1 MKAIRTQFD
10 TGTFSGAVAT
20 PTCSSCCC
28 CCCCAATMS
37 SASVIGAVG
46 SFRAAKRAGLSPAQR
61 VLAII
66 AALVIPW
73 LVLIAA
79 IALSYPLLD
88 VFELFLPSNI
98 VMDWLPHVLIVTL
111 TYASY
116 FGLFSWVRVRSPW
129 LRALAV
135 TVVFV
140 GIFEVELVRGRSFF
154 MASNEGWWPYL
165 RIAAVVAAGFVFLM
179 LGLKGKRGRSGTD
192 VVFGLPPKG
201 AAAPPPGRPP
211 GGPWPQS

>member
-1 MKAIRTQFD
+1 
-10 TGTFSGAVAT
+10 
-20 PTCSSCCC
+20 
-28 CCCCAATMS
+28 MS

-66 AALVIPW
+66 VGALLPW

-79 IALSYPLLD
+79 IALPYPLLE
-88 VFELFLPSNI
+88 VFVLFLPSDI
-98 VMDWLPHVLIVTL
+98 VTGWLPHVLLVTV
-111 TYASY
+111 TYVSY
-116 FGLFSWVRVRSPW
+116 FGLFSWLRVRAPG

-140 GIFEVELVRGRSFF
+140 GIFEVELILGGRFVRS
-154 MASNEGWWPYL
+154 SETGWWPYL
-165 RIAAVVAAGFVFLM
+165 GIAAVIAAGVAFLM